1 MLSLSRQLLLASL
14 AVAGVLVTACDG
26 DGDEPATSVAASQAD
41 AGGGAEP
48 AEPKRLVLTR
58 PKGAYPIVWVRSGAE
73 VPVHS
78 EPGGGKVVYVAE
90 RQTEWKSPTVF
101 SVVKQAGEWAGVSTP
116 EVRNGQLG
124 WVRLDPDRLKA
135 SWTKTEIE
143 IDLSQRAAVLRE
155 DGEVVRSFSVTV
167 GAPGHDTPTG
177 RYAVTDTFRGEL
189 NESAY
194 GCCALALSATQP
206 NVPSG
211 WFGGNRIAIH
221 GTFGPLGIAASN
233 GCVRAANDVASL
245 LVERVGLGTPVFIR
259 A

>member
-1 MLSLSRQLLLASL
+1 VLSRIRYLLLACL
-14 AVAGVLVTACDG
+14 AVAVLVMTACG
-26 DGDEPATSVAASQAD
+26 GDEGEPVTSVAASQID
-41 AGGGAEP
+41 AGAQAPQKPERLSL
-48 AEPKRLVLTR
+48 EHPKD
-58 PKGAYPIVWVRSGAE
+58 AYSIVWVRSGAE
-73 VPVHS
+73 VPVHT
-78 EPGGGKVVYVAE
+78 EPGGGKVAYVAT
-90 RQTEWKSPTVF
+90 RHTEWHSTTVF
-101 SVVKQAGEWAGVSTP
+101 SVVKQSGDWAGVSTP
-116 EVRNGQLG
+116 EVPNGSLG
-124 WVRLDPDRLKA
+124 WVRLDPERLKA

-155 DGEVVRSFSVTV
+155 DGAVVRSFPVTV
-167 GAPGHDTPTG
+167 GAPGYDTPTG
-177 RYAVTDTFRGEL
+177 RYAITDTFRREL

-221 GTFGPLGIAASN
+221 GTFGALGIAASH

-245 LVERVGLGTPVFIR
+245 LVNRAGLGTPVFIR